1 MKTAIYLSG
10 ITGTL
15 LLVLGIIGI
24 MLEFLLNNVLL
35 ILGLVLLFII
45 FLPLIIIERYLSDK
59 KIDKIVDAHKETDRK
74 TAHSEKGDSETKGWG
89 MSNSPF
95 RERKS
100 GLIWGGGNIK
110 GASASRGTRKSFLK

>member
-59 KIDKIVDAHKETDRK
+59 KIDKIIDAHKETDRK
-74 TAHSEKGDSETKGWG
+74 SVRSEKGDSETKGWG
-89 MSNSPF
+89 MNNSPF

-100 GLIWGGGNIK
+100 GLTWGGGNIK